1 MSANVRRFYAALF
14 MLGLLA
20 SCAQLGSLEVQNA
33 DTLRAAQNT
42 RSNVDH
48 DNLAKHYE
56 NTAKEMQVKVEE
68 QKKLMQHYEDKS
80 YLYGTNGQTFQAHT
94 SAMIRSYERAARES
108 LNEAAFHRKMAA
120 ELVKRDYATPAETPS
135 QRNNRENKAK
145 IMPDSIPTE
154 LIESP
159 GRTL

>member
-1 MSANVRRFYAALF
+1 
-14 MLGLLA
+14 MLGLLS
-20 SCAQLGSLEVQNA
+20 SCAQLGSFAIQDEN
-33 DTLRAAQNT
+33 TRRAAQNAGT
-42 RSNVDH
+42 HADH
-48 DNLAKHYE
+48 DNLAKQYE

-68 QKKLMQHYEDKS
+68 QKKLLQHYEDKS

-108 LNEAAFHRKMAA
+108 LNEATFHRKMAA
-120 ELVKRDYATPAETPS
+120 ELAKRDYATPAETPR

-145 IMPDSIPTE
+145 NMPDSIPTE

-159 GRTL
+159 GKTL

>member
-1 MSANVRRFYAALF
+1 

-20 SCAQLGSLEVQNA
+20 SCAQLDSFEVQNA
-33 DTLRAAQNT
+33 NT
-42 RSNVDH
+42 RKNARTHADH
-48 DNLAKHYE
+48 DDLAKQYE
-56 NTAKEMQVKVEE
+56 NTAKEMQVKAEE
-68 QKKLMQHYEDKS
+68 QKKLLQHYEDKS

-108 LNEAAFHRKMAA
+108 LNEATFHRKMAA
-120 ELVKRDYATPAETPS
+120 ELAKRDYATPAETPS

-159 GRTL
+159 GKTL